1 MTTKLHIYL
10 TATTIHVLTTNCC
23 ISQALGLQIY
33 IGQEVKGTYILIQSG
48 FQPFDFYWDNDDDD
62 DV

>member
-1 MTTKLHIYL
+1 MTTQLHIYL
-10 TATTIHVLTTNCC
+10 TATTIHVLTTNCS
-23 ISQALGLQIY
+23 IFIGSPNIY
-33 IGQEVKGTYILIQSG
+33 WTRSDTYILIQSG